1 MDKNTNKDEQ
11 LQKALHHLMCAG
23 NHLNAVGLSSTSE
36 HTKIFASNK
45 VETQPN
51 KNEETDCVVLRYSDF
66 AQLIQDLIDLGDM
79 NDTLMQMLG
88 AKEHLARTLLG
99 VACKMDTLA
108 HEKQEK
114 QHIREHTDAI
124 LNKWSNATLT
134 VMDH

>member
-1 MDKNTNKDEQ
+1 MDKNTNKEEQ

-23 NHLNAVGLSSTSE
+23 NHLNVTGLSSASG
-36 HTKIFASNK
+36 HAKISAFNK
-45 VETQPN
+45 VETHSN
-51 KNEETDCVVLRYSDF
+51 EAEETDCVVLRYSDF
-66 AQLIQDLIDLGDM
+66 SQLMQDLIDLGDM

-99 VACKMDTLA
+99 VACKMDTSA

-134 VMDH
+134 VMEH